1 MMTELMAKCVP
12 LPASQN
18 SYDYFTYFITA
29 QLFDASQFQQQM
41 TQCHSLIENGVFIIR
56 IMASQ
61 STSGK
66 ISDLYELKEELGK

>member
-1 MMTELMAKCVP
+1 M
-12 LPASQN
+12 
-18 SYDYFTYFITA
+18 
-29 QLFDASQFQQQM
+29 FQQQM
-41 TQCHSLIENGVFIIR
+41 TQCHSVIENGVFIIR